1 MGTSDKIQNAAQEA
15 SGKIKETAGSATDN
29 PDLQAEGQRDQT
41 EANVKQAAEDVKDTL
56 R

>member
-1 MGTSDKIQNAAQEA
+1 MGTSDKIKNAAQEA
-15 SGKIKETAGSATDN
+15 SGKVKETTGDATNN
-29 PDLQAEGQRDQT
+29 PDLEAEGQREQT